1 MIELTLERGNSCAR
15 IYSAMATPAKVVL
28 ALGIS
33 VLLAC
38 GGIGGC
44 LFQNE
49 ARYQQERKDLL
60 IAAKEVHGMKAADAE
75 RALRSM
81 KIMADCDI
89 TRRDD
94 AIRIISLHQYG
105 FIGTFAFPAVELKIN
120 ETGTISDEYVL
131 EFGGGL

>member
-1 MIELTLERGNSCAR
+1 MPTAPKILMI
-15 IYSAMATPAKVVL
+15 
-28 ALGIS
+28 LGVC

-49 ARYQQERKDLL
+49 ARYQQELKALL
-60 IAAKEVHGMKAADAE
+60 AAAEKTRGMKAADAE

-81 KIMADCDI
+81 KLMADCDI
-89 TRRDD
+89 IRRDD
-94 AIRIISLHQYG
+94 AIRVVSHHQYG
-105 FIGTFAFPAVELKIN
+105 FIGTFAFPAVELKIDAL
-120 ETGTISDEYVL
+120 GRVSHVYTI